1 MGAGINRSAR
11 VFADLDAL
19 SHAAIQEC
27 VRSAVE
33 AAASRGRCLISL
45 SGGHTPA
52 RAYRIWA
59 AEYGDKMPWSKT
71 HFFFGDE
78 RFVPAGDSQS
88 NYRMAKEMLFSAAP
102 IPPEN
107 IHPIETNFPDA
118 EEAAR
123 AYERI
128 LRNFIGES
136 GPSFDVLFLG
146 LGPEGHTAS
155 LFPGSPALAEKNRW
169 ALGVRA
175 PAEPPVRI
183 SLTFPVLR
191 RARQTFFL
199 VAGADK
205 QEIIAQ
211 LRRESPQEVANLPV
225 AMLRPEGEE
234 IWFLDKAAD
243 VLSAPKGD

>member
-1 MGAGINRSAR
+1 M
-11 VFADLDAL
+11 L

-33 AAASRGRCLISL
+33 AVASRGRCLICL

-59 AEYGDKMPWSKT
+59 AEYRDKMPWDKT

-78 RFVPAGDSQS
+78 RFVPSEDSRS
-88 NYRMAKEMLFSAAP
+88 NYRMAKEMLFSTAP
-102 IPPEN
+102 IPSEN
-107 IHPIETNFPDA
+107 IHAIETAFPNAD
-118 EEAAR
+118 EAAR
-123 AYERI
+123 AYESV
-128 LRNFIGES
+128 LRNFVEEN

-146 LGPEGHTAS
+146 LGAEGHTAS
-155 LFPGSPALAEKNRW
+155 LFPGSPALAEKKRW
-169 ALGVRA
+169 VLGVRA
-175 PAEPPVRI
+175 PVEPPVRI

-205 QEIIAQ
+205 QEIIAK
-211 LRRESPQEVANLPV
+211 LRRESPEELASLPV
-225 AMLRPEGEE
+225 AMLKPEGEE
-234 IWFLDKAAD
+234 IWFLDRAAD
-243 VLSAPKGD
+243 VLSAPAGN